1 MNIRTSIIL
10 VVLLLM
16 VAGYVFFVQAKVQPE
31 AKIDAPWFYSVD
43 MADISTI
50 EIDRTG
56 EKAKFSLGDDEHWH
70 IGGSDG
76 YPVGLDRWIG
86 VDLLLSGPKS
96 RRLIDSN
103 PSDLSQYGL
112 AEPSLNIDIGLKS
125 GNEIGILIGSYTPDG
140 ENTYVQIDNTNEV
153 FTIFSGW
160 EEVMTRLLEEPPYP
174 EWLYDIEVE
183 AITQIKITRGNPDE
197 GYKGI
202 AFFKDKESNSWQFL
216 GKDNQPIEIQ
226 ETSMAKVLS
235 AFGKPTQV
243 IEAYEPIGVAQ
254 YGLQNPSMVV
264 FVQTER
270 LDIEDELEEAV
281 EVSQYRF
288 RIGDKT
294 EGGDN
299 YFVQTERGEYIIAD
313 VFTVNAGWVEG
324 IESVSVEY
332 FE

>member
-31 AKIDAPWFYSVD
+31 AKVDAPWFYSVD
-43 MADISTI
+43 MADISAI

-56 EKAKFSLGDDEHWH
+56 EKAKFSLGDDERWH
-70 IGGSDG
+70 IGEPDG

-103 PSDLSQYGL
+103 PGNLSQYGL
-112 AEPSLNIDIGLKS
+112 AEPSLNISIELKS
-125 GNEIGILIGSYTPDG
+125 GNGIRILIGSYTPDG

-183 AITQIKITRGNPDE
+183 EITQIKITKGNPGE

-202 AFFKDKESNSWQFL
+202 AFFKDKVADSWQFL
-216 GKDNQPIEIQ
+216 GKDDQLIEMQ
-226 ETSMAKVLS
+226 EASMEKVLS
-235 AFGKPTQV
+235 AFGKPTQA
-243 IEAYEPIGVAQ
+243 IAAYEPIGVAQ
-254 YGLQNPSMVV
+254 YGLENPSMVV

-281 EVSQYRF
+281 AVSQYRF

-294 EGGDN
+294 ESGDT

-313 VFTVNAGWVEG
+313 VFTANIEWVEG
-324 IESVSVEY
+324 IESASAEY

>member
-50 EIDRTG
+50 QIDRAG

-70 IGGSDG
+70 IGEPDG

-140 ENTYVQIDNTNEV
+140 EYTYVQIDKTNEV

-202 AFFKDKESNSWQFL
+202 AFFKDKEANSWQFL
-216 GKDNQPIEIQ
+216 
-226 ETSMAKVLS
+226 
-235 AFGKPTQV
+235 
-243 IEAYEPIGVAQ
+243 
-254 YGLQNPSMVV
+254 
-264 FVQTER
+264 
-270 LDIEDELEEAV
+270 
-281 EVSQYRF
+281 
-288 RIGDKT
+288 
-294 EGGDN
+294 
-299 YFVQTERGEYIIAD
+299 
-313 VFTVNAGWVEG
+313 
-324 IESVSVEY
+324 
-332 FE
+332 